1 MGSALEGRNLET
13 REQQE
18 DYSDENVWERSKE
31 SVSKGSPSEEEKKE
45 RREYLFSIHS
55 FSYLFILACKK
66 PLYFKSF
73 YYKNKYKSRENNV
86 MNSHGSVTQLQ
97 LFSTFGHY
105 YLISSS
111 LFFPLKYFKTKHR

>member
-18 DYSDENVWERSKE
+18 DYSDESVWERGKE

-66 PLYFKSF
+66 PLYF
-73 YYKNKYKSRENNV
+73 
-86 MNSHGSVTQLQ
+86 
-97 LFSTFGHY
+97 
-105 YLISSS
+105 
-111 LFFPLKYFKTKHR
+111 